1 MNAPATL
8 ALPAIGQ
15 SFEGG
20 LYAGLTL
27 EGEQRAA
34 LVLLPGDGEMSWK
47 KALAWAGEQGGV
59 LPSRVDGIV
68 LFKNL
73 RAEFKRDWYWTSE
86 EVAGN
91 ADYAWVQYFNYGY
104 QFSNHKSYDYRC
116 RAVRRVLIV

>member
-59 LPSRVDGIV
+59 LPSRIDGIV
-68 LFKNL
+68 LFRNL
-73 RAEFKRDWYWTSE
+73 RAEFKRDRYWTSE
-86 EVAGN
+86 EVAGY
-91 ADYAWVQYFNYGY
+91 ADYAWFQGFTSGDQYYAR
-104 QFSNHKSYDYRC
+104 KSYGYRC